1 MFYLED
7 KCEDSSLGHSIS
19 DNPKK
24 LFQRGK
30 GEKQDI
36 QEGLFFF
43 CNKTPDWLLLIEE
56 NQIFQVKEFSAFL
69 YMVKCKSLGPLKSF
83 LWYAAQLSAA
93 SALSFLILR
102 LLRVH
107 CQG

>member
-36 QEGLFFF
+36 QEGFFF
-43 CNKTPDWLLLIEE
+43 FLQQNTRLITVNRGKPDISSKG
-56 NQIFQVKEFSAFL
+56 I
-69 YMVKCKSLGPLKSF
+69 
-83 LWYAAQLSAA
+83 
-93 SALSFLILR
+93 
-102 LLRVH
+102 
-107 CQG
+107 